1 MLDGGFSHFE
11 MPNMHK
17 IKHTLS
23 TPWRWPAI
31 WLCLLLL
38 AGGMQAQAQSNVRP
52 PDNAVVNPTPAATP
66 IAVPNPN
73 TDLWNQVR
81 AREAAPG
88 ARTQVGGV
96 DTAVLIRPEGE
107 AWRHFRMNELIP
119 MAAMLLALVLGVI
132 VAFRVMRGKIPIQ
145 AGRSGKKIRRFSD
158 FQRYVHWTTAT
169 LFVLL
174 GVTGLVLL
182 FGRHVLLPIF
192 GPDAFGVVALVC
204 KRIHDFAGP
213 VFAVALAILVV
224 TFIKGNLP
232 DRSDIQWLSK
242 GGGLFGGR
250 HASAGRYNAGE
261 KFWYWFATLGGAVL
275 VVSGLVLDFPNFGQS
290 RETMEY
296 YHMLHGVSAA
306 AVLAFAFGHIYMG
319 TIAMEGAF
327 EAMATGECD
336 ENWAKEHH
344 DLWYEEM
351 TSQSTNNDHV
361 SREHLDRVGNA

>member
-1 MLDGGFSHFE
+1 
-11 MPNMHK
+11 MHN
-17 IKHTLS
+17 IKQSLS
-23 TPWRWPAI
+23 TPSRWLAA

-52 PDNAVVNPTPAATP
+52 PDNAVVNQEPAATP

-81 AREAAPG
+81 AREDAPG
-88 ARTQVGGV
+88 ARTQAGGV
-96 DTAVLIRPEGE
+96 DSAVLIRPEGE
-107 AWRHFRMNELIP
+107 AWRHFRMSELIP
-119 MAAMLLALVLGVI
+119 KAAMLLAGVFGLIVL
-132 VAFRVMRGKIPIQ
+132 FRVVRGKIPIQ
-145 AGRSGKKIRRFSD
+145 AGRSGRKIQRFTK

-182 FGRHVLLPIF
+182 FGRHVLLPVF
-192 GPDAFGVVALVC
+192 GPDVFGVIALVC

-213 VFAVALAILVV
+213 VFAVVLLTLVV
-224 TFIKGNLP
+224 TFFKGNLP
-232 DRSDIQWLSK
+232 DRSDIPWVLR

-250 HASAGRYNAGE
+250 HASSGRYNAGE
-261 KFWYWFATLGGAVL
+261 KVWYWFAALGGAVL

-290 RETMEY
+290 RETMEF

-319 TIAMEGAF
+319 TAAMEGAF
-327 EAMATGECD
+327 ETMATGECD

-344 DLWYEEM
+344 DLWYEEV
-351 TSQSTNNDHV
+351 TSQGAGTRAESGSGSNSV
-361 SREHLDRVGNA
+361 FG